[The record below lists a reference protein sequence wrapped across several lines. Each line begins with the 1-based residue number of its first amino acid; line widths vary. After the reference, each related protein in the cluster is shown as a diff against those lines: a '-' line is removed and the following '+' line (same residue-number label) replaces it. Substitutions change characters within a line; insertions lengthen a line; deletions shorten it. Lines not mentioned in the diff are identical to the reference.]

1 VCLDSY
7 KKSDIGENISGKNDK
22 IDNLIEL
29 IKNKDKKTNKT
40 IQKKRAK
47 IKKLYKKQKNYH

>member
-1 VCLDSY
+1 MFVDSY

-29 IKNKDKKTNKT
+29 IKNKDKKTDKT
-40 IQKKRAK
+40 MQKKRVK
-47 IKKLYKKQKNYH
+47 IKKVYKK